1 MELTLQPASE
11 EMRKAAE
18 DFFRLLYVDHDFVGA
33 MRSHAAPNF
42 TEHNAELPNSPE
54 EQIKWFSDRSAADP
68 EHFAP
73 ESEWKTRFVHKFIV
87 ANYLVVHYFMSVSPI
102 DRGRMF
108 ADFWRFDGNKIVE
121 HWDVLQPVPEKTLS
135 GNTMW

>member
-18 DFFRLLYVDHDFVGA
+18 SFFRLLYVDHDFVGA
-33 MRSHAAPNF
+33 MRSHASPNF
-42 TEHNAELPNSPE
+42 TEHNSELPNSPE

-73 ESEWKTRFVHKFIV
+73 ESEWKTRFVHKLIV
-87 ANYLVVHYFMSVSPI
+87 ANYLIVHYFMSVSPN

-121 HWDVLQPVPEKTLS
+121 HWDVLQPVPEKTKS